1 MSIQLAILVLY
12 LAFLLGIAWYAKRLS
27 SGGGVQFLFAGRSM
41 GAPFVAVSIAG
52 IAIGGVSTIGVAE
65 NAFAKGIAAG
75 WYDVAWAL
83 GATAMGLFGA
93 AKYRNMEC
101 TTVPELFERYY
112 DKKSRIVAVAGMATI
127 HIVITALQYVA
138 GGAIL
143 SSLLP
148 QVFSFEKAMV
158 FSAIVFVAMTIL
170 GGLWSA
176 GLSNFVSVAIIYVGI
191 IMGTLMIVSRQ
202 GGLSTIAAK
211 LPPGGEWFSLFG
223 GLGAPLV
230 FSWILVFVTQ
240 TFTSQA
246 PVQVACAASD
256 GKAARWGFL
265 WGALLILPMGF
276 LSALMGLA
284 ARVAYPDIRA
294 TLALPKIVMDINP
307 LASGLILAALWAA
320 DVSTACTVLLGTGTL
335 FAQDIYR
342 RFIHPSINERGYLLV
357 SRLIIFA
364 VGLITLWLA
373 FNIAEILQTIM
384 IGLCLTT
391 ALTLIFLF
399 TVFAPGM
406 CRKSS
411 AFYTTL
417 AGIGVVAAWL
427 MFDGLRI
434 FVHPIYLE
442 WPVCL
447 AVFFLIRLIDRR
459 RITPEDGTSPD
470 ELHRVSETKS
480 GSRTSS
486 RI

>member
-1 MSIQLAILVLY
+1 MSIQLTILIIY
-12 LAFLLGIAWYAKRLS
+12 LALLIGIAWYAKKLS
-27 SGGGVQFLFAGRSM
+27 SGGGLQFLFAGRSM
-41 GAPFVAVSIAG
+41 GAPIVAVSIAG

-65 NAFAKGIAAG
+65 NAFTKGIAAG

-83 GATAMGLFGA
+83 GAAAMGLFGA
-93 AKYRNMEC
+93 SRYRKMEC
-101 TTVPELFERYY
+101 TTVPEFFERYY
-112 DKKSRIVAVAGMATI
+112 DKKSRIIAVAGMTTI

-143 SSLLP
+143 SSMLP
-148 QVFSFEKAMV
+148 QVFSYETAMV
-158 FSAIVFVAMTIL
+158 FSAVVFIAMTLL

-176 GLSNFVSVAIIYVGI
+176 GLSNLISVAVIYVGI
-191 IMGTLMIVSRQ
+191 VVGTVMIVAQQ
-202 GGLSTIAAK
+202 GGLATMAAK
-211 LPPGGEWFSLFG
+211 LPHGGDWFTPFG

-230 FSWILVFVTQ
+230 VSWILVFVTQ

-246 PVQVACAASD
+246 PVQVACGARD
-256 GKAARWGFL
+256 GKAARTGFL

-294 TLALPKIVMDINP
+294 TLALPKIVMDIHP
-307 LASGLILAALWAA
+307 IASGLTLAALWAA
-320 DVSTACTVLLGTGTL
+320 DVSTACALLLGTGTL
-335 FAQDIYR
+335 IAQDIYK
-342 RFIHPSINERGYLLV
+342 RFINPTITERSYLLV
-357 SRLIIFA
+357 SRLIILG
-364 VGLITLWLA
+364 VGLMTLWLA

-399 TVFAPGM
+399 TVYAPGM

-417 AGIGVVAAWL
+417 ASILVVAAWL
-427 MFDGLRI
+427 LFDQLRI

-447 AVFFLIRLIDRR
+447 AVFLLINRIDRR
-459 RITPEDGTSPD
+459 R
-470 ELHRVSETKS
+470 VA
-480 GSRTSS
+480 
-486 RI
+486 